1 MNLQAEDIRHRL
13 RLTLPAGVAIRGRT
27 RAIALASG
35 FAFDRHPLS
44 TDSVA

>member
-1 MNLQAEDIRHRL
+1 MILQAEDIRHRL
-13 RLTLPAGVAIRGRT
+13 RLTLSPGVAIRGRT

-44 TDSVA
+44 ADSVA